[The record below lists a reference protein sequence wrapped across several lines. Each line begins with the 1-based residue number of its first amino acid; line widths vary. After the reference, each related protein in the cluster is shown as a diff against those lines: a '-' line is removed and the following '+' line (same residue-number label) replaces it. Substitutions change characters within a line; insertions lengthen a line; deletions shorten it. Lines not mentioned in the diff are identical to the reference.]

1 MKARLNQHEVDYR
14 IEGASS
20 PGEAGVQ
27 LAADT
32 DLTAGNAWATAGYVV
47 APWLAPAEN
56 ELLRSG
62 LAELV
67 RTALRTTGLVVAADW
82 PVTDYH
88 RVVGADT
95 ARHLAVVTQTKEFP
109 LTALPLP
116 VALLEAR
123 VSELCGRAVRVYNP
137 ANGQQAFHLRIV
149 RPQITDNN
157 PPHRDTWLDRLRH
170 GLNIYFPVAG
180 STADSSLPLVPG
192 SHWWPENQT
201 ARTQA
206 GAVYNGNQYSVPAL
220 AGSAELLQF
229 TRPNPGADEVL
240 LFSPYLLHGGA
251 VNLNP
256 DQTRISLEMRFWAV

>member
-1 MKARLNQHEVDYR
+1 MKARLNQQEIDYR
-14 IEGASS
+14 IEGTSS
-20 PGEAGVQ
+20 PGEAEVQ
-27 LAADT
+27 LASDT

-47 APWLAPAEN
+47 APWLTPAEN
-56 ELLRSG
+56 TLLRNG
-62 LAELV
+62 LTELV
-67 RTALRTTGLVVAADW
+67 RVALRNTGLEIAADW
-82 PVTDYH
+82 DVTEYH
-88 RVVGADT
+88 RMVGSDA
-95 ARHLAVVTQTKEFP
+95 ARHLAVVNQTKEFP

-116 VALLEAR
+116 VAVLEAR
-123 VSELCGRAVRVYNP
+123 VSELCGRTVRVHNP

-220 AGSAELLQF
+220 ASATAPLQF
-229 TRPNPGADEVL
+229 IRPNPGPDEVL

>member
-1 MKARLNQHEVDYR
+1 MKARLNQQEVDYR
-14 IEGASS
+14 IEGTSS

-47 APWLAPAEN
+47 APWLTKNEN
-56 ELLRSG
+56 ELLRNG

-67 RTALRTTGLVVAADW
+67 RAALRNTGLEIAADW
-82 PVTDYH
+82 DVTNYH
-88 RVVGADT
+88 RVVGTDA
-95 ARHLAVVTQTKEFP
+95 ARHLAVVNQTKEFP

-116 VALLEAR
+116 VTVLEAR
-123 VSELCGRAVRVYNP
+123 VSELCGRKVRVHNP

-192 SHWWPENQT
+192 SHWWPESQT
-201 ARTQA
+201 SRTQA

-220 AGSAELLQF
+220 ASATTPLEF
-229 TRPNPGADEVL
+229 IRPNPGPDEVL